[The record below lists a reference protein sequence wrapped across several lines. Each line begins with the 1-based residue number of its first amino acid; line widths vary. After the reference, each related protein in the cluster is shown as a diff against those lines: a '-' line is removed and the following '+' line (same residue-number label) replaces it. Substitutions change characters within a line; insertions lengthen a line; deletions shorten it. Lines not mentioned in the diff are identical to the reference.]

1 MIDYDPTNSEFMRPL
16 AEAKHPH
23 NESLSNKI
31 IPKVNKSVV
40 LTPQEVEKSLREIYH
55 FYAKSYER
63 PSK

>member
-1 MIDYDPTNSEFMRPL
+1 MRPL
-16 AEAKHPH
+16 AEPKHAH

-55 FYAKSYER
+55 FYAKSYQR